1 MLLEVI
7 VAMKFSVSGAVSL
20 STVKRRHCVVAAAAA
35 AAEASST
42 ARCWNKLHSRPDGRE
57 KMLVRNS
64 TLTVENR

>member
-35 AAEASST
+35 EASST
-42 ARCWNKLHSRPDGRE
+42 ARC
-57 KMLVRNS
+57 
-64 TLTVENR
+64 